1 MFTAIVACDRNWAI
15 GKGNQLLCH
24 LPGDLRYFKEKTIG
38 KRILIGRKTLD
49 SFPGGRPLPG
59 RDNIV
64 LTRDPSFEREGC
76 TVCHSF
82 EEACALEGEV
92 FICGGESVYRGMLPY
107 TDTVYVTK
115 IDAAF
120 EADRYFPD
128 LDSDPAFAV
137 DWQAEES
144 CEENGYRYRFV
155 RYKRIIDHGEGDN
168 QAKEC
173 AAQSAED
180 EY

>member
-1 MFTAIVACDRNWAI
+1 MFKAIVACDRNWGI

-24 LPGDLRYFKEKTIG
+24 LPGDLRYFKEMTLG
-38 KRILIGRKTLD
+38 KRILVGRKTLD

-64 LTRDPSFEREGC
+64 LSRDPSFAREGC
-76 TVCHSF
+76 TVCRSI
-82 EEACALEGEV
+82 EESLTLEGDIFV
-92 FICGGESVYRGMLPY
+92 CGGESIYRALLPW

-128 LDSDPAFAV
+128 LDSDPAFAL
-137 DWQAEES
+137 DWEAEEI
-144 CEENGYRYRFV
+144 CEDNGIRYRFTK
-155 RYKRIIDHGEGDN
+155 YIRI
-168 QAKEC
+168 K
-173 AAQSAED
+173 ED
-180 EY
+180 EENASETDE